1 MNHTT
6 FSSAIQEKGTSRSI
20 KKALKMM
27 KTITSILIL
36 FVLVQE
42 GLGFTTSRN
51 IATSKNG
58 LSVSRQ
64 LFMDPSASSQTITS
78 AFEEAADEGVVIMS
92 SSSSAIQRKNGLER
106 FSLPSFVG
114 FVTGI
119 ASYAAQGIAADDY
132 EVVEL
137 PPP

>member
-1 MNHTT
+1 
-6 FSSAIQEKGTSRSI
+6 
-20 KKALKMM
+20 MM

-64 LFMDPSASSQTITS
+64 LFIDPSASSQ
-78 AFEEAADEGVVIMS
+78 ALEETADEGVVIMS

>member
-36 FVLVQE
+36 FVFVQE

-64 LFMDPSASSQTITS
+64 LFMDPSASSQTTS

-106 FSLPSFVG
+106 FFLPSFVG

>member
-64 LFMDPSASSQTITS
+64 LFNDPSASSQTTS
-78 AFEEAADEGVVIMS
+78 AFEETADEGIVMS
-92 SSSSAIQRKNGLER
+92 SLSSAIQRKNGLER

>member
-6 FSSAIQEKGTSRSI
+6 FSSSIQEKGTSRLI

-42 GLGFTTSRN
+42 GLGFATRRN
-51 IATSKNG
+51 IATCKNG

-64 LFMDPSASSQTITS
+64 LFMDPSASSQTTS
-78 AFEEAADEGVVIMS
+78 AFEEAADEGVVIMSS

>member
-6 FSSAIQEKGTSRSI
+6 FSSAIQEKGRSI

-64 LFMDPSASSQTITS
+64 LFMDPSASSQTTS
-78 AFEEAADEGVVIMS
+78 AFEETADEGVVIMS
-92 SSSSAIQRKNGLER
+92 SSSSEIQRKNGLER
-106 FSLPSFVG
+106 YSLPSFVG

>member
-64 LFMDPSASSQTITS
+64 LFNDPSASSQTTS
-78 AFEEAADEGVVIMS
+78 AFEETADEGVVIMS

>member
-27 KTITSILIL
+27 KTITSVLIL
-36 FVLVQE
+36 FVFVQE

-64 LFMDPSASSQTITS
+64 LFIDPSASSQ
-78 AFEEAADEGVVIMS
+78 ALEETADEGVVIMS

>member
-64 LFMDPSASSQTITS
+64 LFMDPSASSQTTS
-78 AFEEAADEGVVIMS
+78 AFEETADEGIVMS
-92 SSSSAIQRKNGLER
+92 SLSSAIQRKNGLER

>member
-1 MNHTT
+1 
-6 FSSAIQEKGTSRSI
+6 
-20 KKALKMM
+20 MM

-64 LFMDPSASSQTITS
+64 LFNDPSASSQTTS
-78 AFEEAADEGVVIMS
+78 AFEETADEGVVIMS

-119 ASYAAQGIAADDY
+119 ASYTAQGIAADDY